1 MKRHG
6 QPFLTAE
13 WRHLAMLNYLVDPAL
28 LQPLVPAGTE
38 LDDWHGKTY
47 ASLVG
52 FLFLQ
57 TRVFGIRIPFH
68 RNFEEVNL
76 RFYVRR
82 REGHE
87 IRRGV
92 VFVKEIV
99 PRPAIALTAR
109 FFYGERYVSARMA
122 HQLSPGPNGETLTAS
137 YSWWMRGQE
146 NKVSVSASGPVADTA
161 PGSEAEYITEHYWG
175 YVQRPGGTTTGYQVH
190 HPRWRVR
197 AATSNGAEG
206 DMTGTYG
213 PEWASILHAPPA
225 SAFWVE
231 GSAVEVSWGTT
242 R

>member
-1 MKRHG
+1 MKQHG

-38 LDDWHGKTY
+38 LDDWHGNTY
-47 ASLVG
+47 VSLVG

-57 TRVFGIRIPFH
+57 TRVCGIRIPFH
-68 RNFEEVNL
+68 RNFEEINL

-92 VFVKEIV
+92 VFIKEIV

-109 FFYGERYVSARMA
+109 LFYGEHYVSTHMA
-122 HQLSPGPNGETLTAS
+122 HRLYPEPTGETLATS
-137 YSWWMRGQE
+137 YSWWMRGRE
-146 NKVSVSASGPVADTA
+146 NKVSVTAIGPVAVAA

-175 YVQRPGGTTTGYQVH
+175 YVQRTNGTTTEYQVH
-190 HPRWRVR
+190 HPRWRMR
-197 AATSNGAEG
+197 DATSPSVEG

-213 PEWASILHAPPA
+213 PAWGIILHAPPV
-225 SAFWVE
+225 SAFLVE
-231 GSAVEVSWGTT
+231 GSSVEVSWGTT
-242 R
+242 L